1 LDTLGVQIGSVQD
14 SLQIGL
20 AFYNN
25 GNFTQALQVFE
36 SIALNGENKLTQQ
49 NMQALFP

>member
-1 LDTLGVQIGSVQD
+1 VFKVGSVQD

-20 AFYNN
+20 ALYNN
-25 GNFTQALQVFE
+25 GNFTHSLQVFE